1 MIEIEKKYTY
11 VYAFNCNSPSFSLLF
26 DYYREGYS
34 IKNHTHTLELS
45 SVLPFVF
52 LAGM

>member
-1 MIEIEKKYTY
+1 MKKIYTY
-11 VYAFNCNSPSFSLLF
+11 MSMLLTAILLLSLLSLIITE
-26 DYYREGYS
+26 RERYN